1 MQFTS
6 CSCLLL
12 QAAELLRHPHLQGY
26 VLNIHLKLNTPR
38 RNSFPA
44 YWHETDYIN
53 KTRFSVPGGASVS
66 QHRDRRL
73 SSGGDRTLNPSI
85 SEADQEFSISN
96 KTIRHIPSFY
106 DRRTALSVGSTHEGA
121 SVTKRITSKTSKVSK
136 NPKTTPVKPSPTVRR
151 QVELSKNRELVS
163 TMKLLLKLVDANN
176 KWERGNADFI
186 EFIS

>member
-1 MQFTS
+1 M
-6 CSCLLL
+6 
-12 QAAELLRHPHLQGY
+12 
-26 VLNIHLKLNTPR
+26 LNIHLKLNTPR

-66 QHRDRRL
+66 QHRNRRL

-96 KTIRHIPSFY
+96 KTIRHIPIY

-151 QVELSKNRELVS
+151 QVELSKNRGLVS